1 MPERRSRPLVPSAI
15 VVVMLIGLSAFT
27 ARMHPHVLRWSAWTD
42 AALLPVDQAAARVG
56 RGARAVVGTA
66 TEAFSAQARVVRL
79 TAQVASLRSQLTHV
93 EAVKAEDARLRRLLG
108 LERSLAGYRPVVATV
123 TSRDPGAW
131 TRILGIDRGSRQ
143 GIRVRDPVLATGGLV
158 GRILAT
164 TPGSA
169 TVLLVTDAESGV
181 GAMDARSGD
190 MGVLTGGVGGRE
202 ARLTLFHRF
211 DSVRPGDVVVTSGL
225 GGVAPRGIAVGRVL
239 TVGTRQFGLV
249 RVAQVRLSAHL
260 DALEHV
266 LVLVHG

>member
-15 VVVMLIGLSAFT
+15 VVVLLIGLSAFT

-42 AALLPVDQAAARVG
+42 AALLPVDQVVVRVG
-56 RGARAVVGTA
+56 RGARSVVDTA
-66 TEAFSAQARVVRL
+66 TSALSAEARVARL
-79 TAQVASLRSQLTHV
+79 TAEVRALRARVDHL
-93 EAVKAEDARLRRLLG
+93 AVVQSENARLRRLLG
-108 LERSLAGYRPVVATV
+108 LASSLSGYRPVTATV

-131 TRILGIDRGSRQ
+131 TRILGIDRGSNQ

-158 GRILAT
+158 GRVLAV
-164 TPGSA
+164 TPRSA
-169 TVLLVTDAESGV
+169 QVLLVTDPESGI

-190 MGVLTGGVGGRE
+190 MGVLTGGVGGRT

-211 DSVRPGDVVVTSGL
+211 DSVRPGDLVVTSGL

-239 TVGTRQFGLV
+239 AVGTRQFGLV
-249 RVAQVRLSAHL
+249 RVAQVRLSANL
-260 DALEHV
+260 DALDHV